1 MIFKGVCKLFETQ
14 EKTFKKKILKKI
26 TAQRLKNIAL
36 YYLKRYE
43 TSVANLRQVLQK
55 RVNDYAYQN
64 KEFDKKE
71 AYAWIE
77 EIISDFCRFNY
88 VNDERFAELKIKD
101 YQAMGKSTRYIKN
114 KLKEKGVADDIV
126 ERILSEQDYDELAA
140 ALKFAKK
147 KRIGRFR
154 PTDKQAEYKQKDMA
168 ALARAGFSYD
178 IVCEVCQAEVD
189 F

>member
-1 MIFKGVCKLFETQ
+1 MFDEQKKAI
-14 EKTFKKKILKKI
+14 KKKVLKKI
-26 TAQRLKNIAL
+26 TQQRLKNIAL

-64 KEFDKKE
+64 KEFDKHQ

-77 EIISDFCRFNY
+77 EIIADFCRFNY

-101 YQAMGKSTRYIKN
+101 YQAMGKSVRYIKN
-114 KLKEKGVADDIV
+114 KLKEKGVDAEIV
-126 ERILSEQDYDELAA
+126 NNLLEEQEYDELEA

-154 PTDKQAEYKQKDMA
+154 PTDKQGEYKQKDMA

-178 IVCEVCQAEVD
+178 IVCEVCQAEAD

>member
-1 MIFKGVCKLFETQ
+1 MFDEQ
-14 EKTFKKKILKKI
+14 EKTLKKKVLKKI
-26 TAQRLKNIAL
+26 TQQRLKNIAL

-64 KEFDKKE
+64 KEFDK
-71 AYAWIE
+71 AQAFVWIE
-77 EIISDFCRFNY
+77 DIIADFCRFNY

-101 YQAMGKSTRYIKN
+101 YQAMGKSVRYIKN
-114 KLKEKGVADDIV
+114 KLKEKGV
-126 ERILSEQDYDELAA
+126 
-140 ALKFAKK
+140 FAKK

-154 PTDKQAEYKQKDMA
+154 AVDKQAEYKQKDMA

-178 IVCEVCQAEVD
+178 IVCDVCQKEED

>member
-1 MIFKGVCKLFETQ
+1 MFDEQ
-14 EKTFKKKILKKI
+14 EKTFKKKVLKKI
-26 TAQRLKNIAL
+26 TPQRLKNIAL

-64 KEFDKKE
+64 KEFDKHQ

-77 EIISDFCRFNY
+77 EIIADFSRFNY

-101 YQAMGKSTRYIKN
+101 YQTMGKSVRYIKN
-114 KLKEKGVADDIV
+114 KLKEKGIDEEIV
-126 ERILSEQDYDELAA
+126 NNLLEEQEYDELEA

-154 PTDKQAEYKQKDMA
+154 LADKQAEYKQKDMA

-178 IVCEVCQAEVD
+178 IVCEVCQAEAD